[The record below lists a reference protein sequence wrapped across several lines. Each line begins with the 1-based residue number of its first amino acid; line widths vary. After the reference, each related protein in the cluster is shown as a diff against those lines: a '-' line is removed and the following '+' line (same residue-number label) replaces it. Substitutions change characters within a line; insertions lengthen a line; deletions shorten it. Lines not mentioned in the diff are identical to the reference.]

1 MRDYEAMWEAAGG
14 RVSAAV
20 GAATA
25 VAVLGDD
32 PAATGAVA
40 LGIGRIHARDRRV
53 FLFDLLGG
61 TQGLVPYV
69 DEDDSPGVSD
79 MVHYGISLGRT
90 ARPQSGTPNL
100 FIVPGGAESPLSEA
114 VLTDRWW
121 DVIIEQV
128 RRSNALLLIAAPSMV
143 PGMREMVS
151 HLNGVLL
158 VGEAVAPTP
167 FIPVL
172 AEVRAAATVRTQ
184 ITPPGTARSVERS
197 PQRRRWPL
205 AVAVSAI
212 ALATVAALTAP
223 RWRPLL
229 SGGGE
234 GEPASD
240 VSVALPPIPPPPAS
254 RSLGDSTAAAFSV
267 ELLFTNSSEDAL
279 QYLAQALD
287 SVPAAT
293 FSILSRG
300 PEGDLWYRLLAG
312 GFPDSTSADAYL
324 ARLRFGGRL
333 TAGAGAVTR
342 TPFALLLDS
351 ASSDALARVRVSAY
365 RGRGIPAYVLR
376 DSVPVW
382 RVYAGA
388 FSTEDDGLLLKQH
401 LDSLNIQSALVMRAG
416 STP

>member
-1 MRDYEAMWEAAGG
+1 MWEAAGG

-234 GEPASD
+234 GDPASD
-240 VSVALPPIPPPPAS
+240 VSVALPRFRPCQQRGHSA
-254 RSLGDSTAAAFSV
+254 TA
-267 ELLFTNSSEDAL
+267 
-279 QYLAQALD
+279 
-287 SVPAAT
+287 
-293 FSILSRG
+293 R
-300 PEGDLWYRLLAG
+300 R
-312 GFPDSTSADAYL
+312 
-324 ARLRFGGRL
+324 RR
-333 TAGAGAVTR
+333 
-342 TPFALLLDS
+342 S
-351 ASSDALARVRVSAY
+351 ASSCSSRTPAKTHCNTWRRPWTACRLQRFRSCPEDPRAISGIDCSPADFPIVPRLMRIWHACDSAGDSPLALGRSPAHHSRCCSTPRRRTRSRGCEFLPIAVAAFRRTSCATPCPSGAY
-365 RGRGIPAYVLR
+365 MRGRFRPR
-376 DSVPVW
+376 TMDCCSS
-382 RVYAGA
+382 
-388 FSTEDDGLLLKQH
+388 ST
-401 LDSLNIQSALVMRAG
+401 
-416 STP
+416 STA